1 MRHPLLQS
9 ESCIVLANSYRH
21 NQFLVLTC
29 WYILQSESSD
39 VLSVMTDQCSPYYGQ
54 EKHQSSPY
62 YLSPFDHFWIISR
75 EYTTIPQIYSLFL
88 LDNHW
93 ALLSLLLW
101 QLMVVTSKSMDTQLR
116 QKHLAPPWAIHTLI
130 FLWVQLWIQ
139 TYKIFQTAHQKC
151 LKLSGLVCFCH
162 PHHW

>member
-101 QLMVVTSKSMDTQLR
+101 QLMVVTSKSMDTLR
-116 QKHLAPPWAIHTLI
+116 QLTTIKALGSSLSYSYTNL
-130 FLWVQLWIQ
+130 FKVQVLWIQ
-139 TYKIFQTAHQKC
+139 TYKIFQTAHEKC
-151 LKLSGLVCFCH
+151 LKLSGLV
-162 PHHW
+162 